1 MPTRT
6 GDINPFIAPFGSR
19 EAIDRFTIGWPS
31 PATNWTTI
39 AGWVTDRT

>member
-19 EAIDRFTIGWPS
+19 EAIDRFTI
-31 PATNWTTI
+31 
-39 AGWVTDRT
+39 

>member
-19 EAIDRFTIGWPS
+19 EAIDRFT
-31 PATNWTTI
+31 
-39 AGWVTDRT
+39 